1 MNNTFSE
8 NELLYRAVYPP
19 EINQMFWKDEQ
30 HVSSAVFLDKKGV
43 SVERGDNRSEEE
55 VVEDMKKSFIGRII
69 SVTVRLCMEINTKVV
84 YKPTKR
90 SLYHSEIHGS
100 DKHIVLSPMQRRY
113 LSSHCKLL
121 KTDA

>member
-1 MNNTFSE
+1 MASE

-43 SVERGDNRSEEE
+43 SVERGDNRPEKE

>member
-43 SVERGDNRSEEE
+43 SVERGDNRPEEE